1 MQKAIS
7 RYFPLLLLGLA
18 ALFLARYAATQ
29 AADPPLKVT
38 PDTTDPSTL
47 TVAVTIDDEQN
58 ATDEKVG
65 ITMLFATDEISDP
78 KNYIQFMHGE
88 EVSCNGVQ
96 LMFNDPNYTARVT
109 RPDPGEFFTCVYTRN
124 GQPYQLMHLPARTNL
139 ILPLLKPPLL
149 LNMKLPD
156 SNFDIYYHA
165 DETLP
170 LCQMNVTL
178 SDSSKT
184 INIPPFPESRSGVYT
199 TPITTLSGVGSLI
212 LMRTCFTPLK
222 GIQTASDTVDPHAA
236 IPLDSVDIT
245 YKSTYRLYET
255 WEPPA

>member
-1 MQKAIS
+1 
-7 RYFPLLLLGLA
+7 
-18 ALFLARYAATQ
+18 
-29 AADPPLKVT
+29 
-38 PDTTDPSTL
+38 
-47 TVAVTIDDEQN
+47 
-58 ATDEKVG
+58 
-65 ITMLFATDEISDP
+65 
-78 KNYIQFMHGE
+78 MHGE

-149 LNMKLPD
+149 LNMKLQN

-165 DETLP
+165 DMTLP
-170 LCQMNVTL
+170 PCQMNATL
-178 SDSSKT
+178 SDGSTTTSKGFT
-184 INIPPFPESRSGVYT
+184 ESRSGVYT
-199 TPITTLSGVGSLI
+199 TLITSLSGVGSLI

-236 IPLDSVDIT
+236 IPLDRVDIMYT
-245 YKSTYRLYET
+245 STYRLYET